1 MTVGELINKLNK
13 YAYDT
18 KIEPYTLELEEKREQ
33 GILKLVPR
41 LPYNNDAYDQFN
53 ELISEIDYLSNLLKD
68 ERRKS
73 TKLTLELK
81 AMRADHPEDIV
92 KRRFN
97 SRGILNI

>member
-13 YAYDT
+13 YDYDT
-18 KIEPYTLELEEKREQ
+18 KIEPYALELEEKKEQ

-41 LPYNNDAYDQFN
+41 LPYNDDTYEQFN
-53 ELISEIDYLSNLLKD
+53 ELMSEIVYLSNLLKD

-81 AMRADHPEDIV
+81 AMRDDHPEDIV
-92 KRRFN
+92 KSRFD
-97 SRGILNI
+97 SHGILNI